1 MICVY
6 TDRVNDRLNAT
17 LDTLPRDVLWDH
29 RADETRRRVYFRVT
43 VPIRVLFTWP
53 LDKVV
58 LPFWG
63 GDKRINFGVDLGKY
77 LRLERGL

>member
-29 RADETRRRVYFRVT
+29 RADETRRPVYFRVT
-43 VPIRVLFTWP
+43 VPIDPLYIRVLFTWP
-53 LDKVV
+53 LDKVL
-58 LPFWG
+58 LPFLGEG
-63 GDKRINFGVDLGKY
+63 GGGMD
-77 LRLERGL
+77 E